1 MFSTN
6 LLSLSNEADYRREE
20 LRRAWGAHTT
30 RSRRRAVR
38 PTTPGSG
45 RVALAR

>member
-6 LLSLSNEADYRREE
+6 LLFLSNEADYRREE
-20 LRRAWGAHTT
+20 LRRSWGAHTT
-30 RSRRRAVR
+30 SSRRRVVR
-38 PTTPGSG
+38 PSSPDSG